1 MHHRLL
7 LRRGAMPVPPPL
19 PPRTPPPG
27 VARPFASLPPPPPLQ
42 SRREVHVWY
51 VCPDELND
59 HSHLDMYMEL
69 LSPSERKN
77 ALSMN
82 GPRLQKDAM
91 LSRALLR
98 TTLSRYIVAV

>member
-1 MHHRLL
+1 
-7 LRRGAMPVPPPL
+7 VPFL
-19 PPRTPPPG
+19 FYMWEWG
-27 VARPFASLPPPPPLQ
+27 CC
-42 SRREVHVWY
+42 REVHVWY

-98 TTLSRYIVAV
+98 TTLSRCM